1 MPSRSW
7 IDLPASPAALPDA
20 GVGPAALS
28 QLTHQEL
35 DPHHVLAR
43 TVWAAPRTD
52 GSGEVRLDSS
62 FLLRR
67 DGDRLR
73 IIVYVTH
80 QGLRP

>member
-1 MPSRSW
+1 
-7 IDLPASPAALPDA
+7 
-20 GVGPAALS
+20 VGSAELT
-28 QLTHQEL
+28 QVTHQEL
-35 DPHHVLAR
+35 DRHHVLAR
-43 TVWAAPRTD
+43 TLWAAPRTD